1 MDVFGFLSTLFL
13 EYSYVAVFGVLLL
26 CGLGLPLPEE
36 VTLIAAGVV
45 VYEGRAELIPMMVVT
60 VVGILVGD
68 SLLFYFGRRF
78 GPTVL
83 QRKWIAR
90 LLHVER
96 MNKVRREFDRHGNK
110 AVFFARFFAGIR
122 GLVYFTAGT
131 LGMRYRT
138 LLLLDL
144 LGALLSAPISVW
156 LGFRFGAQI
165 EQLLL
170 HVKQLDR
177 VLLVVLVLI
186 VLYFVFRRPRNPD
199 DSAKNSGGP
208 TTPSTKR
215 SLASDPT

>member
-45 VYEGRAELIPMMVVT
+45 VYEGRAELLPMMIVT

-170 HVKQLDR
+170 HVKQFDR

-208 TTPSTKR
+208 KTTAPKR
-215 SLASDPT
+215 SLAGDPT